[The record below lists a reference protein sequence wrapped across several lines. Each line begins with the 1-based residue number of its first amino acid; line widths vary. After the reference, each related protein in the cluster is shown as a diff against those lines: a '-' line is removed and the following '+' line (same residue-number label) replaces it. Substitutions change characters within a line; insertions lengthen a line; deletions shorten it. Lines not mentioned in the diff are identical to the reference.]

1 VLDWSKKEIMKITEV
16 AKQLFRRLKYKS
28 LKSKGESFERKGK
41 SDLRKN
47 GIVEEVSSTE
57 K

>member
-1 VLDWSKKEIMKITEV
+1 MKITEV
-16 AKQLFRRLKYKS
+16 VNQLLRRLKYKS
-28 LKSKGESFERKGK
+28 LKSKGKTFERKGK

-47 GIVEEVSSTE
+47 GIVEEASSTE